1 MLFRTMLFRTLILT
15 TVALSSVAG
24 QTAPVAAKLVC
35 PPANQT
41 LQQDPAVFTWMGGSQ
56 TPNYRLLLGPAVG
69 SSRDGDSSMITG
81 LQGQLAGLP
90 QGQNLFV
97 TLWSYDQNGNAVEP
111 PSSCPIKTAQQPAIV
126 GFQDVPGT
134 ALAGVSLGSFAA
146 AAGSSAQAV
155 QSCQTQCKENAG
167 CQGYTYYPA
176 GPGNATA
183 MCDLKSQ
190 ITQSQPDEC
199 CLSGLKTVTRADAP
213 NSAPTAASVGVA
225 APAPAPVSAPAPA
238 PARASTQARVSA
250 PAPVTATAPAPVRAP
265 APATAPSA
273 RGLTGDWVNQFG
285 AISRIVQ
292 KGDTITG
299 TYSDAKQ
306 PELSGTFQGTFDGK
320 TLQAT
325 LKWKAGADSSSG
337 SLLLTLTPQGRLEGT
352 WTDAKGVS
360 GPWNMGPAGSGAR

>member
-1 MLFRTMLFRTLILT
+1 MPLRTLILT
-15 TVALSSVAG
+15 VVALSSATG
-24 QTAPVAAKLVC
+24 QQVPVAAKLVC

-41 LQQDPAVFTWMGGSQ
+41 LPQDPAVFTWTAGSQ
-56 TPNYRLLLGPAVG
+56 TPNYRLLLGPSVG
-69 SSRDGDSSMITG
+69 SSRDGDSSLITG

-90 QGQNLFV
+90 QGQNLYV
-97 TLWSYDQNGNAVEP
+97 TLWSYDQNGNPVEP
-111 PSSCPIKTAQQPAIV
+111 PSSCAIKTAQQPAVV
-126 GFQDVPGT
+126 GFKDVPGT

-146 AAGSSAQAV
+146 AGAGGSLQSSMAQAA
-155 QSCQTQCKENAG
+155 QACQAKCKENTG
-167 CQGYTYYPA
+167 CQGYTFYPA
-176 GPGNATA
+176 GPGNPTA

-199 CLSGLKTVTRADAP
+199 CLSALKIVTRPIALTAP
-213 NSAPTAASVGVA
+213 PSAASVSAAAAAPVSAPTPARAAAS
-225 APAPAPVSAPAPA
+225 VSAPAPA
-238 PARASTQARVSA
+238 PVKA
-250 PAPVTATAPAPVRAP
+250 PAAARAP
-265 APATAPSA
+265 ASKLLS
-273 RGLTGDWVNQFG
+273 GEWVNQFG

-306 PELSGTFQGTFDGK
+306 PELSGSLQGTFDGT
-320 TLQAT
+320 TLHAT

-337 SLLLTLTPQGRLEGT
+337 SLLLTLTPQGRLDGT